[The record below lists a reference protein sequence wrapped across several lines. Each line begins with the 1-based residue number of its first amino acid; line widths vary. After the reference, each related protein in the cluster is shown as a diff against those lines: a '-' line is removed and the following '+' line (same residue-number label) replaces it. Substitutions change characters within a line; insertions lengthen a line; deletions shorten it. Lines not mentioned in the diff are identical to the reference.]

1 VAKRRGAPRA
11 TKGGKPVTA
20 NGRKPVEFTIVTG
33 MSGAGKTQA
42 LKCLEDRGF
51 FCVDNLPPALIPTFA
66 DLILDAPRRIER
78 VALVSD
84 VRGGE
89 FFDQLFEALEEL
101 KGRGIRCRI
110 LFLEASDEV
119 LVRRFKE
126 SRRPHPL
133 QKDGKSLEEA
143 IREERERLRELRERA
158 DKVIDTSQL
167 TIHDLRKT
175 IEREFLATEPNGM
188 AVSIVSF
195 GFKYGIPP
203 DADLVFDVRFLKNP
217 NYEPELKPLDGRS
230 KEVREYVLS
239 DPTSREFLRR
249 LFGLIEFALPHY
261 AKEGK
266 PYLSIAIGCTGGR
279 HRSVAI
285 AEELAGFLQR
295 RGYRVSI
302 HHRDIEKG

>member
-1 VAKRRGAPRA
+1 MEGRR
-11 TKGGKPVTA
+11 KPVTE
-20 NGRKPVEFTIVTG
+20 NGRRPIEFTIVTG

-51 FCVDNLPPALIPTFA
+51 FCVDNLPPALISTFA
-66 DLILDAPRRIER
+66 DLIRNSPQRIER

-89 FFDQLFEALEEL
+89 FFGQLFEALEEL
-101 KGRGIRCRI
+101 KGRGVRSRI

-126 SRRPHPL
+126 ARRPHPL
-133 QKDGKSLEEA
+133 QQDDRSLEEA

-167 TIHDLRKT
+167 TIHDLRKK
-175 IEREFLATEPNGM
+175 IEQDFLATEPDGM

-217 NYEPELKPLDGRS
+217 NYEPDLKPLDGRS
-230 KEVREYVLS
+230 REVREYVLS
-239 DPTSREFLRR
+239 DPTSKGFLKR
-249 LFGLIEFALPHY
+249 LFGLIEFSLPHY

-279 HRSVAI
+279 HRSVII
-285 AEELAGFLQR
+285 AEELARFLQGQ
-295 RGYRVSI
+295 GYRVSVD
-302 HHRDIEKG
+302 HRDIEKK

>member
-1 VAKRRGAPRA
+1 M
-11 TKGGKPVTA
+11 TA
-20 NGRKPVEFTIVTG
+20 DGRKPVEFTIVTG

-66 DLILDAPRRIER
+66 DLIRESPQRIER

-101 KGRGIRCRI
+101 KERGIRYRI

-133 QKDGKSLEEA
+133 QRDGKSLEEA

-158 DKVIDTSQL
+158 DKVIDTSEL
-167 TIHDLRKT
+167 TIHDLRRT
-175 IEREFLATEPNGM
+175 IERDFLATEPDGM

-217 NYEPELKPLDGRS
+217 NYEPALKPLDGRNRA
-230 KEVREYVLS
+230 VRDYVLS

-249 LFGLIEFALPHY
+249 LFGLIEFSLPHY
-261 AKEGK
+261 AREGK

-285 AEELAGFLQR
+285 AEELARFLR
-295 RGYRVSI
+295 ERGYRVSV